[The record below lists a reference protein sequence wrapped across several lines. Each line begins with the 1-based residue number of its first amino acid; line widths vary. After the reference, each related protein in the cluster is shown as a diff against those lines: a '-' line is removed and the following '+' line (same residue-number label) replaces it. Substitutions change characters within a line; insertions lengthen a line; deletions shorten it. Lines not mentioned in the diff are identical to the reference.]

1 MLITNL
7 YMMISFKTLI
17 VTRISFSYFCDDRQ
31 GCKETSLRQ
40 HFCQMCSGATC
51 SLSPVPEV
59 PGSSSETLQQSKL
72 TFSKSH
78 LLVTFSWKVGTM
90 KKKFRQKKKKEK
102 HNIQGRTFCMLHEG
116 PLYCVV
122 CNTFKLLRL
131 TAREREGRDSNVWY

>member
-40 HFCQMCSGATC
+40 HFCQMFSGATC
-51 SLSPVPEV
+51 ILSPVPEV

-102 HNIQGRTFCMLHEG
+102 HNIQGRTHLNYTKVPFAKRH
-116 PLYCVV
+116 VS
-122 CNTFKLLRL
+122 NTFLGQIVMFTPLPIKGL
-131 TAREREGRDSNVWY
+131 